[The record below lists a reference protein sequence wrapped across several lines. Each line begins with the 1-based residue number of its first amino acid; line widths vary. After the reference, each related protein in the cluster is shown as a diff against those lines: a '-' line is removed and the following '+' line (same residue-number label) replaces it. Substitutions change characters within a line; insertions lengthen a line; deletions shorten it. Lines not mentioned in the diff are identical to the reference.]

1 MIIRDYNYGNF
12 EGNPFVIGTTS
23 KNKFF
28 PVYALFESHR
38 RNDYY
43 GSVESV
49 NCLSE
54 HLVRDVFM
62 YRKPENKAIRNYST
76 YTRYPDMINSLQT
89 SGRPEVFQFLVND
102 EPHFINI
109 MKGYISDKFDNILM
123 LLTCKSEFI
132 KPNQMTLTADIFKP
146 NYSEELNNEK
156 LQLFVSNEFIT
167 NEIYKNVYKKVDAE
181 IIQKCLLLNID
192 VFFTSSE
199 KITNSVYQN
208 EFEVSYNNLTELH
221 EHLNSGIGNNL
232 FFDESIY
239 HQLPEEETEE
249 LPF

>member
-1 MIIRDYNYGNF
+1 M
-12 EGNPFVIGTTS
+12 
-23 KNKFF
+23 
-28 PVYALFESHR
+28 
-38 RNDYY
+38 
-43 GSVESV
+43 
-49 NCLSE
+49 
-54 HLVRDVFM
+54 
-62 YRKPENKAIRNYST
+62 
-76 YTRYPDMINSLQT
+76 
-89 SGRPEVFQFLVND
+89 
-102 EPHFINI
+102 
-109 MKGYISDKFDNILM
+109 
-123 LLTCKSEFI
+123 
-132 KPNQMTLTADIFKP
+132 
-146 NYSEELNNEK
+146 
-156 LQLFVSNEFIT
+156 FVSNEFIT

>member
-28 PVYALFESHR
+28 PVYALFENQR

-43 GSVESV
+43 SSNDSI

-62 YRKPENKAIRNYST
+62 YRKPDNKAIRNYAN

-89 SGRPEVFQFLVND
+89 SGKPEVFQFLVND

-132 KPNQMTLTADIFKP
+132 KPNQMTLTADIFKS

>member
-1 MIIRDYNYGNF
+1 MIIRNYNYGNF

-28 PVYALFESHR
+28 PVYALFENQR

-43 GSVESV
+43 SSNDSI

-62 YRKPENKAIRNYST
+62 YRKPDNKAIRNYAN

-89 SGRPEVFQFLVND
+89 SGKPEVFQFLVND
-102 EPHFINI
+102 EPHYINI

-123 LLTCKSEFI
+123 LLTCKSEYI
-132 KPNQMTLTADIFKP
+132 KPNQHYLSADIFT
-146 NYSEELNNEK
+146 NGLDDLDGNK

-181 IIQKCLLLNID
+181 IIQQCLKLDID
-192 VFFTSSE
+192 VFFTTSE
-199 KITNSVYQN
+199 KISKSIYQN